1 MLRNST
7 WRLDETN
14 LANFGS
20 ELEHAQ
26 RKEEAELEE
35 VWSFEGTPIGNETG
49 LFIWRVQN
57 FSLVRVPEKQYGQ
70 FYQGDSYILLK
81 TTTKPGSD
89 SLVHH
94 IHFWLG
100 GETTQ
105 DEAGTAA
112 YKTVKLDDFLDG
124 MAVQHREIQHRESSL
139 FKSYFPSLTYLQGG
153 FESGFNHV
161 EDEELPTRLLR
172 VLRPSK
178 LENSRT
184 HNAVVISQVPLSY
197 ESLSSQA
204 VFVLDT
210 GDIVYQWQGSH
221 AKGIE
226 RAKAAEFVAQL
237 LGERGKGEMVV
248 VEQGSGGEH
257 VFFESLGSSGTVEE
271 MEAEI
276 EEEEIE
282 EEEVIKQLMCLS
294 SSGPFGLGH
303 LHFDLVAKDTIT
315 RDMFDSQHVY
325 VFDVGHQVYTWI
337 GKQAGRKERKRGLQY
352 AQDYIKQSGKSP
364 FTPICRVMEGA
375 EDELFESSLEGWQGW

>member
-1 MLRNST
+1 
-7 WRLDETN
+7 LDETN

-20 ELEHAQ
+20 DLEHAQ

-35 VWSFEGTPIGNETG
+35 VWSYEGTPIGNETG
-49 LFIWRVQN
+49 MFIWRVQN
-57 FSLVRVPEKQYGQ
+57 FGLVRVPEKQYGQ

-100 GETTQ
+100 NETS
-105 DEAGTAA
+105 
-112 YKTVKLDDFLDG
+112 
-124 MAVQHREIQHRESSL
+124 QHREIQNRESSL

-172 VLRPSK
+172 VLRPSR

-184 HNAVVISQVPLSY
+184 HNAVVISQVSLSY

-204 VFVLDT
+204 
-210 GDIVYQWQGSH
+210 
-221 AKGIE
+221 
-226 RAKAAEFVAQL
+226 
-237 LGERGKGEMVV
+237 
-248 VEQGSGGEH
+248 QGSGGENI
-257 VFFESLGSSGTVEE
+257 FFEKLGSSGPIEE
-271 MEAEI
+271 HEAEI
-276 EEEEIE
+276 EQE
-282 EEEVIKQLMCLS
+282 EEEEEKEEVTKQLMCLS

-352 AQDYIKQSGKSP
+352 AQDYIKHSGKSP